1 MSLGLPIGT
10 IVPNSYD
17 LEYDLNTFVL
27 IFGQKLGPGGGKA
40 KQNNLMYFLHKFLY
54 FFKQLFARN
63 IITVQKSPILS
74 NTVTFLGSFFSNF
87 RKFIKNR
94 IVRGKSQR

>member
-74 NTVTFLGSFFSNF
+74 NTVTLAANKNGNVKGNF
-87 RKFIKNR
+87 R
-94 IVRGKSQR
+94 V